1 MKDNIGTPRPPDTPI
16 GQFLTYRLARVQAKL
31 NAQANRLVKDCA
43 GLTLT
48 QWRLIALI
56 GATGR
61 STAAQLSRYAAMDK
75 GLISRNLKALG
86 EENLVRII
94 RDTED
99 NRLQHLELTAEG
111 RALFDNTLPRMQA
124 RQNALR
130 DRLDEE
136 EVRAFLA
143 TLDKLEQAAEDPG
156 LG

>member
-1 MKDNIGTPRPPDTPI
+1 M
-16 GQFLTYRLARVQAKL
+16 
-31 NAQANRLVKDCA
+31 KDCA

-56 GATGR
+56 GATDR

-111 RALFDNTLPRMQA
+111 RALFDSTLPRMQA